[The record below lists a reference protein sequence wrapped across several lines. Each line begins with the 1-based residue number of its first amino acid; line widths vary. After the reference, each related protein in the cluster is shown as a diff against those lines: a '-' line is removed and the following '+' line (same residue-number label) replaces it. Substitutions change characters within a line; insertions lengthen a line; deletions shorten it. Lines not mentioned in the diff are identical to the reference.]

1 MTTLL
6 PSGNVMVP
14 PDARLIGREAEAN
27 LPDTITG
34 TDTFLVGS
42 DALAAVIVCVYG
54 IGTMDGAE
62 YAPVESIVPTVALP
76 PATPLTDHVTDE
88 L

>member
-6 PSGNVMVP
+6 PSGNVIVP
-14 PDARLIGREAEAN
+14 PDALLIGREAEAN

-34 TDTFLVGS
+34 IDAFLVGS
-42 DALAAVIVCVYG
+42 DALAAEIVCVYG
-54 IGTMDGAE
+54 TGTMAGAK
-62 YAPVESIVPTVALP
+62 YVPVESMVPTVALP
-76 PATPLTDHVTDE
+76 PTTPLTDHVTDE